1 MAGSVNKV
9 IIIGHLGNDPEIK
22 ALEGGVSL
30 ARISVATTESYTD
43 KNTGAKISNT
53 EWHRVVMWRGLANV
67 AEKYLKKGSQVYIE
81 GKLRTRS
88 WEDEHKQTRYATEIV
103 ADNMTMLGSRTD
115 TVANQGSVPPQ
126 VTPVTQKPAPPTGG
140 VNLSSDDE
148 DDLPF

>member
-9 IIIGHLGNDPEIK
+9 ILIGHLGNDPEVR

-43 KNTGAKISNT
+43 KNTGDRISNT

-67 AEKYLKKGSQVYIE
+67 AEKYLKKGSLVYIE
-81 GKLRTRS
+81 GKLKTRS
-88 WEDEHKQTRYATEIV
+88 YEDDNKVKHYTTEIV
-103 ADNMTMLGSRTD
+103 ADTMTMLGGKGDKPNGNESNESSQK
-115 TVANQGSVPPQ
+115 VKQNPPI
-126 VTPVTQKPAPPTGG
+126 
-140 VNLSSDDE
+140 SSTSNDE